1 MHDLR
6 VEPVRPG
13 LENSVAFTRA
23 KLFFP
28 VLAAYTSYRL
38 KGWKYCPRPARPE
51 VLLKRGTCLSI
62 LGTYCDLP
70 QPEHSGGPFYTR
82 ADP

>member
-23 KLFFP
+23 KLFF
-28 VLAAYTSYRL
+28 LS
-38 KGWKYCPRPARPE
+38 W
-51 VLLKRGTCLSI
+51 LLTLFIGEKVGNTAP
-62 LGTYCDLP
+62 DLLD
-70 QPEHSGGPFYTR
+70 QRWS
-82 ADP
+82 